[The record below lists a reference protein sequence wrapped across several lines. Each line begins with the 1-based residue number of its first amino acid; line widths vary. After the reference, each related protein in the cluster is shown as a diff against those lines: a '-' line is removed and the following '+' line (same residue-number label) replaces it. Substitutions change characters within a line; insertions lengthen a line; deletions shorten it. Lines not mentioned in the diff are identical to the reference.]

1 MTDKFNPLQEGM
13 NADFLSTLS
22 TALHQIGNTLPNVP
36 QELEKTLSKLRINSK
51 IQPDP
56 ADVERAALPAIF
68 KVGKLTF
75 KTFKT
80 PKPQNPKTPLDL

>member
-80 PKPQNPKTPLDL
+80 FKTPKPLEVV